1 MPAKKRGLGRG
12 ISDLI
17 PTGNSDKESETK
29 KTVSKTKTEV
39 KVVEKIV
46 EKPTDQIL
54 KITEIEPNKE
64 QPRKNFNEDA
74 LNELADSIKKYGI
87 IEPIVVVK
95 KNKNYEIIAGERR
108 WRAAR
113 IAGLKDVPVIIR
125 DYSTQQQVEI
135 ALIENLQR
143 ENLNP
148 IEEAQAYQ
156 RLIDEFDLKQDEVA
170 EKVSKGRTTI
180 TNSLRLLKLCD
191 RVQQM
196 LIDEMISTG
205 HARSLIAIED
215 PDVQYETAMTV
226 FDKKLTVRDTEKLV
240 KSVLKILSGETK
252 TEKEEKISNDY
263 TAIYKDIE
271 EKLKNVLGT
280 KAVIKTKDNSKGKI
294 EIDYYSQ
301 DDLERILDL
310 IYGQR

>member
-1 MPAKKRGLGRG
+1 MATKRGLGRG
-12 ISDLI
+12 ISELI
-17 PTGNSDKESETK
+17 PTGD
-29 KTVSKTKTEV
+29 SKTKNTTKKSEEKQV
-39 KVVEKIV
+39 KVVEKVVEKVI
-46 EKPTDQIL
+46 EKPTEQKL
-54 KITEIEPNKE
+54 KITDIEPNKD
-64 QPRKNFNEDA
+64 QPRKNFDEDA
-74 LNELADSIKKYGI
+74 LNELSDSIKKYGV
-87 IEPIVVVK
+87 IEPVVVVK
-95 KNKNYEIIAGERR
+95 KNKHYEIIAGERR

-113 IAGLKDVPVIIR
+113 LAGLKEIPVIIR
-125 DYSTQQQVEI
+125 DYDMQQQVEI

-148 IEEAQAYQ
+148 IEEAHAYQ

-180 TNSLRLLKLCD
+180 TNSLRLLKLCEK
-191 RVQQM
+191 VQQM
-196 LIDEMISTG
+196 LVNEMISTG

-226 FDKKLTVRDTEKLV
+226 FDRKMSVRDTEKLV
-240 KSVLKILSGETK
+240 KSVLKILSGEK
-252 TEKEEKISNDY
+252 TEESKPEVKDL
-263 TAIYKDIE
+263 TPIYKDIE

-280 KAVIKTKDNSKGKI
+280 KAVIKTKDNKKGKI

>member
-1 MPAKKRGLGRG
+1 MATKRGLGRG
-12 ISDLI
+12 ISELI
-17 PTGNSDKESETK
+17 PTGESKAKNTTK
-29 KTVSKTKTEV
+29 KSSEKEV
-39 KVVEKIV
+39 KVVEKVVEKVI
-46 EKPTDQIL
+46 EKPTEQKL
-54 KITEIEPNKE
+54 KITDIEPNKD
-64 QPRKNFNEDA
+64 QPRKNFDEDA
-74 LNELADSIKKYGI
+74 LSELSDSIKKYGV
-87 IEPIVVVK
+87 IEPVVVVK
-95 KNKNYEIIAGERR
+95 KNKHYEIIAGERR

-113 IAGLKDVPVIIR
+113 LAGLKEIPVIIR
-125 DYSTQQQVEI
+125 DYDLQQQVEI

-148 IEEAQAYQ
+148 IEEAHAYQ

-180 TNSLRLLKLCD
+180 TNSLRLLKLCEK
-191 RVQQM
+191 VQQM
-196 LIDEMISTG
+196 LINEMISTG

-226 FDKKLTVRDTEKLV
+226 FDRKMSVRDTEKLV
-240 KSVLKILSGETK
+240 KSVLKILSGEK
-252 TEKEEKISNDY
+252 NEEVKPEVKDF
-263 TAIYKDIE
+263 TPIYKDIE

-280 KAVIKTKDNSKGKI
+280 KAVIKTKDNKKGKI

>member
-1 MPAKKRGLGRG
+1 MATKRGLGRG
-12 ISDLI
+12 ISELI
-17 PTGNSDKESETK
+17 PTGESKAKNTTK
-29 KTVSKTKTEV
+29 KSSEKEV
-39 KVVEKIV
+39 KVVEKVVEKVI
-46 EKPTDQIL
+46 EKPTEQKL
-54 KITEIEPNKE
+54 KITDIEPNKD
-64 QPRKNFNEDA
+64 QPRKNFDEDA
-74 LNELADSIKKYGI
+74 LSELSDSIKKYGV
-87 IEPIVVVK
+87 IEPVVVVK
-95 KNKNYEIIAGERR
+95 KNKHYEIIAGERR

-113 IAGLKDVPVIIR
+113 LAGLKEIPVIIR
-125 DYSTQQQVEI
+125 DYDLQQQVEI

-148 IEEAQAYQ
+148 IEEAHAYQ

-180 TNSLRLLKLCD
+180 TNSLRLLKLCEK
-191 RVQQM
+191 VQQM
-196 LIDEMISTG
+196 LINEMISTG

-226 FDKKLTVRDTEKLV
+226 FDRKMSVRDTEKLV
-240 KSVLKILSGETK
+240 KSVLKILSGEK
-252 TEKEEKISNDY
+252 NEEVKPEVKDL
-263 TAIYKDIE
+263 TPIYKDIE

-280 KAVIKTKDNSKGKI
+280 KAVIKTKDNKKGKI

>member
-1 MPAKKRGLGRG
+1 MATKRGLGRG
-12 ISDLI
+12 ISELI
-17 PTGNSDKESETK
+17 PTGE
-29 KTVSKTKTEV
+29 SKTKNTTKKSSEKEV
-39 KVVEKIV
+39 KVVEKVVEKVI
-46 EKPTDQIL
+46 EKPTEQKL
-54 KITEIEPNKE
+54 KITDIEPNKD
-64 QPRKNFNEDA
+64 QPRKNFDEDA
-74 LNELADSIKKYGI
+74 LSELSDSIKKYGV
-87 IEPIVVVK
+87 IEPVVVVK
-95 KNKNYEIIAGERR
+95 KNKHYEIIAGERR

-113 IAGLKDVPVIIR
+113 LAGLKEIPVIIR
-125 DYSTQQQVEI
+125 DYDLQQQVEI

-148 IEEAQAYQ
+148 IEEAHAYQ

-180 TNSLRLLKLCD
+180 TNSLRLLKLCEK
-191 RVQQM
+191 VQQM
-196 LIDEMISTG
+196 LINEMISTG

-226 FDKKLTVRDTEKLV
+226 FDRKMSVRDTEKLV
-240 KSVLKILSGETK
+240 KSVLKILSGEK
-252 TEKEEKISNDY
+252 NEEVKPEVKDL
-263 TAIYKDIE
+263 TPIYKDIE

-280 KAVIKTKDNSKGKI
+280 KAVIKTKDNKKGKI

>member
-1 MPAKKRGLGRG
+1 MATKRGLGRG
-12 ISDLI
+12 ISELI
-17 PTGNSDKESETK
+17 PTGE
-29 KTVSKTKTEV
+29 SKTKNTTKKSSEKEV
-39 KVVEKIV
+39 KVVEKVVEKVI
-46 EKPTDQIL
+46 EKPTEQKL
-54 KITEIEPNKE
+54 KITDIEPNKD
-64 QPRKNFNEDA
+64 QPRKNFDEDA
-74 LNELADSIKKYGI
+74 LSELSDSIKKYGV
-87 IEPIVVVK
+87 IEPVVVVK
-95 KNKNYEIIAGERR
+95 KNKHYEIIAGERR

-113 IAGLKDVPVIIR
+113 LAGLKEIPVIIR
-125 DYSTQQQVEI
+125 DYDFQQQVEI

-148 IEEAQAYQ
+148 IEEAHAYQ

-180 TNSLRLLKLCD
+180 TNSLRLLKLCEK
-191 RVQQM
+191 VQQM
-196 LIDEMISTG
+196 LINEMISTG

-226 FDKKLTVRDTEKLV
+226 FDRKMSVRDTEKLV
-240 KSVLKILSGETK
+240 KSVLKILSGEK
-252 TEKEEKISNDY
+252 NEEVKPEVKDL
-263 TAIYKDIE
+263 TPIYKDIE

-280 KAVIKTKDNSKGKI
+280 KAVIKTKDNKKGKI

>member
-1 MPAKKRGLGRG
+1 MATKRGLGRG
-12 ISDLI
+12 ISELI
-17 PTGNSDKESETK
+17 PTGNSKTKNTTK
-29 KTVSKTKTEV
+29 KSEEKQV
-39 KVVEKIV
+39 KVVEKVVEKVI
-46 EKPTDQIL
+46 EKPTEQKL
-54 KITEIEPNKE
+54 KITDIEPNKD
-64 QPRKNFNEDA
+64 QPRKNFDEDA
-74 LNELADSIKKYGI
+74 LNELSDSIKKYGV
-87 IEPIVVVK
+87 IEPVVVVK
-95 KNKNYEIIAGERR
+95 KNKHYEIIAGERR

-113 IAGLKDVPVIIR
+113 LAGLKEIPVIIR
-125 DYSTQQQVEI
+125 DYDMQQQVEI

-148 IEEAQAYQ
+148 IEEAHAYQ

-180 TNSLRLLKLCD
+180 TNSLRLLKLCEK
-191 RVQQM
+191 VQQM
-196 LIDEMISTG
+196 LVNEMISTG

-226 FDKKLTVRDTEKLV
+226 FDRKMSVRDTEKLV
-240 KSVLKILSGETK
+240 KSVLKILSGEK
-252 TEKEEKISNDY
+252 TEESKPEVKDL
-263 TAIYKDIE
+263 TPIYKDIE

-280 KAVIKTKDNSKGKI
+280 KAVIKTKDNKKGKI

>member
-1 MPAKKRGLGRG
+1 MATKRGLGRG
-12 ISDLI
+12 ISELI
-17 PTGNSDKESETK
+17 PTGD
-29 KTVSKTKTEV
+29 SKTKNTTKKSEEKQV
-39 KVVEKIV
+39 KVVEKVVEKVI
-46 EKPTDQIL
+46 EKPTEQKL
-54 KITEIEPNKE
+54 KITDIEPNKD
-64 QPRKNFNEDA
+64 QPRKNFDEDA
-74 LNELADSIKKYGI
+74 LNELSDSIKKYGV
-87 IEPIVVVK
+87 IEPVVVVK
-95 KNKNYEIIAGERR
+95 KNKHYEIIAGERR

-113 IAGLKDVPVIIR
+113 LAGLKEIPVIIR
-125 DYSTQQQVEI
+125 DYDMQQQVEI

-148 IEEAQAYQ
+148 IEEAHAYQ

-180 TNSLRLLKLCD
+180 TNSLRLLKLCEK
-191 RVQQM
+191 VQQM
-196 LIDEMISTG
+196 LVNEMISTG

-226 FDKKLTVRDTEKLV
+226 FDRKMTVRDTEKLV
-240 KSVLKILSGETK
+240 KSVLKILSGEK
-252 TEKEEKISNDY
+252 IEESKPEVKDL
-263 TAIYKDIE
+263 TPIYKDIE

-280 KAVIKTKDNSKGKI
+280 KAVIKTKDNKKGKI

>member
-1 MPAKKRGLGRG
+1 MATKRGLGRG
-12 ISDLI
+12 ISELI
-17 PTGNSDKESETK
+17 PTGD
-29 KTVSKTKTEV
+29 SKTKNTTKKSEEKQV
-39 KVVEKIV
+39 KVVEKVVEKVI
-46 EKPTDQIL
+46 EKPTEQKL
-54 KITEIEPNKE
+54 KITDIEPNKD
-64 QPRKNFNEDA
+64 QPRKNFDEDA
-74 LNELADSIKKYGI
+74 LNELSDSIKKYGV
-87 IEPIVVVK
+87 IEPVVVVK
-95 KNKNYEIIAGERR
+95 KNKHYEIIAGERR

-113 IAGLKDVPVIIR
+113 LAGLKEIPVIIR
-125 DYSTQQQVEI
+125 DYDMQQQVEI

-148 IEEAQAYQ
+148 IEEAHAYQ

-180 TNSLRLLKLCD
+180 TNSLRLLKLCEK
-191 RVQQM
+191 VQQM
-196 LIDEMISTG
+196 LVNEMISTG

-226 FDKKLTVRDTEKLV
+226 FDRKMTVRDTEKLV
-240 KSVLKILSGETK
+240 KSVLKILSGEK
-252 TEKEEKISNDY
+252 TEESKPEVKDL
-263 TAIYKDIE
+263 TPIYKDIE

-280 KAVIKTKDNSKGKI
+280 KAVIKTKDNKKGKI

>member
-1 MPAKKRGLGRG
+1 MATKRGLGRG
-12 ISDLI
+12 ISELI
-17 PTGNSDKESETK
+17 PTGD
-29 KTVSKTKTEV
+29 SKTKNTTKKSEEKQV
-39 KVVEKIV
+39 KVVEKVVEKVI
-46 EKPTDQIL
+46 EKPTEQKL
-54 KITEIEPNKE
+54 KITDIEPNKD
-64 QPRKNFNEDA
+64 QPRKNFDEDA
-74 LNELADSIKKYGI
+74 LNELSDSIKKYGV
-87 IEPIVVVK
+87 IEPVVVVK
-95 KNKNYEIIAGERR
+95 KNKHYEIIAGERR

-113 IAGLKDVPVIIR
+113 LAGLKEIPVIIR
-125 DYSTQQQVEI
+125 NYDMQQQVEI

-148 IEEAQAYQ
+148 IEEAHAYQ

-180 TNSLRLLKLCD
+180 TNSLRLLKLCEK
-191 RVQQM
+191 VQQM
-196 LIDEMISTG
+196 LVNEMISTG

-226 FDKKLTVRDTEKLV
+226 FDRKMTVRDTEKLV
-240 KSVLKILSGETK
+240 KSVLKILSGEK
-252 TEKEEKISNDY
+252 TEESKPEVKDL
-263 TAIYKDIE
+263 TPIYKDIE

-280 KAVIKTKDNSKGKI
+280 KAVIKTKDNKKGKI

>member
-1 MPAKKRGLGRG
+1 MATERGLGRG
-12 ISDLI
+12 ISELI
-17 PTGNSDKESETK
+17 PTGE
-29 KTVSKTKTEV
+29 SKTKNTTKKSSEKEV
-39 KVVEKIV
+39 KVVEKVVEKVI
-46 EKPTDQIL
+46 EKPTEQKL
-54 KITEIEPNKE
+54 KITDIEPNKD
-64 QPRKNFNEDA
+64 QPRKNFDEDA
-74 LNELADSIKKYGI
+74 LSELSDSIKKYGV
-87 IEPIVVVK
+87 IEPVVVVK
-95 KNKNYEIIAGERR
+95 KNKHYEIIAGERR

-113 IAGLKDVPVIIR
+113 LAGLKEIPVIIR
-125 DYSTQQQVEI
+125 DYDLQQQVEI

-148 IEEAQAYQ
+148 IEEAHAYQ

-180 TNSLRLLKLCD
+180 TNSLRLLKLCEK
-191 RVQQM
+191 VQQM
-196 LIDEMISTG
+196 LINEMISTG

-226 FDKKLTVRDTEKLV
+226 FDRKMSVRDTEKLV
-240 KSVLKILSGETK
+240 KSVLKILSGEK
-252 TEKEEKISNDY
+252 NEEVKPEVKDL
-263 TAIYKDIE
+263 TPIYKDIE

-280 KAVIKTKDNSKGKI
+280 KAVIKTKDNKKGKI